1 MSSAA
6 IARARA
12 ESVTRGLE
20 VEFVVSDARNVRRHV
35 DGRFDVVISCDNA
48 LPHLL
53 TDDQLEQALRSVRGC
68 LRPSGLLL
76 VSIRDYDSLSRSRPV
91 GEPITVYRHA
101 GLRHG
106 SGQPWQWT
114 TDGDYVDIELF
125 TLNETA
131 PGVWHGHSGTTRYR
145 GAAPRRVGER
155 AHASRLRV
163 GRVADAPPKRLLPAR
178 SARHRL
184 RAHSRVP
191 QASAD

>member
-106 SGQPWQWT
+106 SGQSWQWT

-131 PGVWHGHSGTTRYR
+131 PGVWHGHSATTRYR
-145 GAAPRRVGER
+145 ALRRDVLENALMRVGFGSVEWLMP
-155 AHASRLRV
+155 H
-163 GRVADAPPKRLLPAR
+163 R
-178 SARHRL
+178 SGFYQPIVLAT
-184 RAHSRVP
+184 A
-191 QASAD
+191 